1 MRALW
6 ALERWLGIRKIY
18 AAHMTLY
25 GPSASQTSRKY
36 MDDGASKA
44 PIKKYDERYQEF
56 LSSLLDR
63 RPLYIY
69 TCECIFMHRSAGDFF
84 GPRFSVL
91 TKYDRHNAIRELVAS
106 AAVASQDELRRKLVR
121 RGFDV
126 TQATL

>member
-6 ALERWLGIRKIY
+6 ALERWLGIRKFY

-36 MDDGASKA
+36 IDDGASKA

-56 LSSLLDR
+56 LFRLLDR

-69 TCECIFMHRSAGDFF
+69 TSECIFMHRSAGDFW
-84 GPRFSVL
+84 P
-91 TKYDRHNAIRELVAS
+91 AIFCF
-106 AAVASQDELRRKLVR
+106 DEIRPAQRDSGTGGQ
-121 RGFDV
+121 RGCH
-126 TQATL
+126 